1 MKTIN
6 GRRVLI
12 ALALGG
18 FIATACSERPVTPA
32 PTKVTPAVT
41 PAPAVTLSGTISE
54 VLPDG
59 RFVKTEAVDTG
70 SPLRYR
76 LCATNTVTRGDT
88 ELDIA
93 LFRPGAAFP
102 GPTLSGQ
109 VTAMIDGKQVPAAG
123 TEIYFQTRAFGPDA
137 YDVTDADGRYT
148 FAAFHRSRE
157 CCTFPAATT

>member
-18 FIATACSERPVTPA
+18 FIATACSERPVTAA

-59 RFVKTEAVDTG
+59 TRRSISARSVGVEVEVA
-70 SPLRYR
+70 SP
-76 LCATNTVTRGDT
+76 TDPQRG
-88 ELDIA
+88 
-93 LFRPGAAFP
+93 GW
-102 GPTLSGQ
+102 
-109 VTAMIDGKQVPAAG
+109 VPVG
-123 TEIYFQTRAFGPDA
+123 
-137 YDVTDADGRYT
+137 ADGRYRLPGVPDGR
-148 FAAFHRSRE
+148 FVK
-157 CCTFPAATT
+157 